1 MCMMGIEQK
10 IKNKIEELRPSLQA
24 DGGDLELV
32 AVDKEEKRVRVKL
45 HGACIGCPMSEI
57 TLRGFVLE
65 ELKRVWPELKEVVP
79 VY

>member
-1 MCMMGIEQK
+1 MMGIEQK

-65 ELKRVWPELKEVVP
+65 ELKRVWPELEEVVP

>member
-1 MCMMGIEQK
+1 MPDIEQK
-10 IKNKIEELRPSLQA
+10 IKDKIDKLRPSLQA

-32 AVDKEEKRVRVKL
+32 EVDIENKKVRVKL
-45 HGACIGCPMSEI
+45 HGACVGCPMSEL

-65 ELKRVWPELKEVVP
+65 ELRTVWPDLEEVMP

>member
-1 MCMMGIEQK
+1 MCMKEIEQK
-10 IKNKIEELRPSLQA
+10 IKDKIEELRPSLQA

-32 AVDKEEKRVRVKL
+32 AVDKDEKRVRVKL
-45 HGACIGCPMSEI
+45 HGACIGCPMAEV

-65 ELKRVWPELKEVVP
+65 ELKVVWPELEDVVP

>member
-1 MCMMGIEQK
+1 MMGIEQK

-24 DGGDLELV
+24 DGDDLELV